1 MTCLEIIARVK
12 LVGAGKTFVQL
23 SETNA
28 EARTNMN
35 SVLFV
40 AVAAVSAVPIS
51 IVNSTQKSCWA
62 LSDLTNSYFVQHN
75 TGVGVK
81 SATRFR

>member
-40 AVAAVSAVPIS
+40 AVAAVS

>member
-1 MTCLEIIARVK
+1 M
-12 LVGAGKTFVQL
+12 GAGKTFVQL

-40 AVAAVSAVPIS
+40 AVAAVS